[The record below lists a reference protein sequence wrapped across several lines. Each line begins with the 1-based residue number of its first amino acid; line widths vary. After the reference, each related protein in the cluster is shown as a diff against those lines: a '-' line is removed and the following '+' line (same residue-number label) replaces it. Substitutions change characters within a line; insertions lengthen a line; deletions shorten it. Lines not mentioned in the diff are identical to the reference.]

1 MRVVF
6 DCSMKTNKK
15 ISLNDILLNGPTV
28 QKELFDIVLL
38 YRYGEYTLS
47 SDIKKM
53 FRNILVNPEHTSLQN
68 ILWRDNSSQAIRCI
82 RLDTVSYGMKS
93 SSYLATRCLFELAK
107 THEHN
112 LPLAAFIIKNCT
124 YVDDIIYSC
133 SDLNQLIE
141 AKRQLCEML
150 SYGSFSLHKWASN
163 TPSILADIPEAEQ
176 QFSQLELQKGNYSM
190 KALGLNLD
198 VQKDCFIINSPVP
211 FNEEV
216 ITKREVLSYISK
228 FYDPLGF
235 AGPIVIKAKSIIS
248 RIWSNNTAW
257 DERIPAELADEWLQF
272 VRSLA
277 AMQPININR
286 YIPTNTA
293 VTEQLIGF
301 ADASSTTGYGCCIYH
316 RVVDKTGKAKLYLLC
331 SKSRVNPRANPLTI
345 PRLELNAALLLSTL
359 MERVYNTLHENVKI
373 DDVYLF
379 TDSKITLAWIQTET
393 TKLQAYVSN
402 RVGVI
407 QQKTNKWPWLY
418 VPSTANPADLISR
431 GISPQELPNSA
442 LWWEGPEFLQS
453 EYKFESKDLDL
464 PVSLPEM
471 KKSKTTPLPAKV
483 VLTTGIKQDI
493 LSEILNKYSD
503 IDKMTRVI
511 AYILRFCNNLKSGTK
526 IHDKTLTPDELQHA
540 LHLII
545 KHEQSIYFC
554 DEINSLRKGNCVR
567 GPLKSLHPFL
577 DKDGL
582 IRVGGRLDNSD
593 IPLSQK
599 HPIILAQKSR
609 ITELIIQSEHKR
621 LLHAG
626 PKSLLANLN
635 QKYWLIN
642 GMRQVKKVTHKCLVC
657 FRLKACAAKQLMG
670 SLPPQ
675 RVTPCRPFQKIG
687 IDFAGPVKVK
697 NSRVRKAIISKGY
710 VCIFVC
716 FVTKAIHL
724 ELTSDLT
731 TEAFLA
737 AFKRFSSRRGLPS
750 EVFCDNGG
758 CFRGARN
765 QLVELYKLNSSADH
779 QGLVQAY
786 TAKEGIKFHFTPSY
800 APVFAGLA
808 EAAVKSMKYHLKRI
822 VLDAALTYE
831 QLNTVLC
838 QIEAVLNSRPILPLS
853 EDINDYCYLTPGHFL
868 IGTSLTMYPE
878 VDNSETRNNRLS
890 FWQQCT
896 QLQQRFWKAWYKYY
910 LNTLQNRSKWCQSM
924 PNVTEGSLVL
934 MREPNSPPLVW
945 PMARVVKVFPGNDG
959 KVRAFQLKTA
969 DGKLYTRSLQSIS
982 VLPIEK

>member
-107 THEHN
+107 THEHD

-248 RIWSNNTAW
+248 RIWYNNTAW

-316 RVVDKTGKAKLYLLC
+316 RVVDKTG
-331 SKSRVNPRANPLTI
+331 SK
-345 PRLELNAALLLSTL
+345 
-359 MERVYNTLHENVKI
+359 
-373 DDVYLF
+373 
-379 TDSKITLAWIQTET
+379 
-393 TKLQAYVSN
+393 
-402 RVGVI
+402 
-407 QQKTNKWPWLY
+407 
-418 VPSTANPADLISR
+418 
-431 GISPQELPNSA
+431 
-442 LWWEGPEFLQS
+442 
-453 EYKFESKDLDL
+453 
-464 PVSLPEM
+464 
-471 KKSKTTPLPAKV
+471 
-483 VLTTGIKQDI
+483 
-493 LSEILNKYSD
+493 
-503 IDKMTRVI
+503 
-511 AYILRFCNNLKSGTK
+511 
-526 IHDKTLTPDELQHA
+526 
-540 LHLII
+540 
-545 KHEQSIYFC
+545 
-554 DEINSLRKGNCVR
+554 
-567 GPLKSLHPFL
+567 
-577 DKDGL
+577 
-582 IRVGGRLDNSD
+582 
-593 IPLSQK
+593 
-599 HPIILAQKSR
+599 
-609 ITELIIQSEHKR
+609 
-621 LLHAG
+621 
-626 PKSLLANLN
+626 
-635 QKYWLIN
+635 
-642 GMRQVKKVTHKCLVC
+642 
-657 FRLKACAAKQLMG
+657 
-670 SLPPQ
+670 
-675 RVTPCRPFQKIG
+675 
-687 IDFAGPVKVK
+687 
-697 NSRVRKAIISKGY
+697 
-710 VCIFVC
+710 
-716 FVTKAIHL
+716 
-724 ELTSDLT
+724 
-731 TEAFLA
+731 
-737 AFKRFSSRRGLPS
+737 
-750 EVFCDNGG
+750 
-758 CFRGARN
+758 
-765 QLVELYKLNSSADH
+765 
-779 QGLVQAY
+779 LVQ
-786 TAKEGIKFHFTPSY
+786 
-800 APVFAGLA
+800 
-808 EAAVKSMKYHLKRI
+808 
-822 VLDAALTYE
+822 
-831 QLNTVLC
+831 
-838 QIEAVLNSRPILPLS
+838 
-853 EDINDYCYLTPGHFL
+853 
-868 IGTSLTMYPE
+868 
-878 VDNSETRNNRLS
+878 
-890 FWQQCT
+890 
-896 QLQQRFWKAWYKYY
+896 
-910 LNTLQNRSKWCQSM
+910 RSS
-924 PNVTEGSLVL
+924 
-934 MREPNSPPLVW
+934 
-945 PMARVVKVFPGNDG
+945 
-959 KVRAFQLKTA
+959 
-969 DGKLYTRSLQSIS
+969 
-982 VLPIEK
+982 